1 MSLKILPIPAVP
13 EETARIVCA
22 CFPSEPSSTHCA
34 TRWASSTAMRTSLIS
49 SPLVGNPPRRQGT

>member
-34 TRWASSTAMRTSLIS
+34 TRWAPSTATRTSPIS
-49 SPLVGNPPRRQGT
+49 SPREGNPPRRQGA